1 MPRHQETTPSTV
13 DPDPSTAPAN
23 GPGPE
28 PLIGPS
34 EAPAVHV
41 MSFNVRVG
49 SDGLHDPWADRR
61 AATAAVLRSQAPT
74 VIGTQ
79 EGLYHQLRD
88 ISADLPTHYEWI
100 GTGREGGSRGEF
112 MAVFFDVRRL
122 DPREF
127 DHFWLSDTPAEIGSS
142 SWGNKV
148 VRMATWIR
156 FRDRVTGR
164 DFVVL
169 NTHLDHAVDKAQ
181 RLGAELVAE
190 RLAAFDP
197 ALPVIVTG
205 DFNVAAEAS
214 TPYDTLT
221 TGAGLVDTW
230 SAANDRLTPAYATYH
245 GYEPAVEGG
254 DRIDWILVRPD
265 TRVQAAAINTR
276 TVDGRWGSDHWPVQA
291 LLALD

>member
-1 MPRHQETTPSTV
+1 VPRQHEATSAT
-13 DPDPSTAPAN
+13 DAPNHAAHSAEREH
-23 GPGPE
+23 E
-28 PLIGPS
+28 PFIGS
-34 EAPAVHV
+34 AKAPAVHV

-61 AATAAVLRSQAPT
+61 AAAAAVLRSEAPT

-79 EGLYHQLRD
+79 EGLYGQLRE
-88 ISADLPTHYEWI
+88 ISADLPSHYEWI

-112 MAVFFDVRRL
+112 MAVFFDARRL

-127 DHFWLSDTPAEIGSS
+127 DHFWLSDTPAAIGSS

-156 FRDRVTGR
+156 FHDRETGQ
-164 DFVVL
+164 DFVLL

-197 ALPVIVTG
+197 TLPVVVTG

-214 TPYDTLT
+214 VPYDTLT
-221 TGAGLVDTW
+221 GGAGLVDTW
-230 SAANDRLTPAYATYH
+230 SAAANRLTPAYATYH
-245 GYEPAVEGG
+245 GYKPPLEGG

-291 LLALD
+291 LVTFD